1 MIKKKNYLS
10 FGILFLLIILL
21 SEKIGFFR
29 SFYDVFNQK
38 YSERMTKRYDYCSK
52 NGVGYIFD
60 LQNRFDLTSL
70 NPQIKNFRSSP
81 LPEWLFLDT
90 SKKRSKEHQI
100 YLNYDSYVIQKFVKS
115 QKYFVSNTRIYE
127 ISKIK
132 KIKFNSPNKFDGFI
146 GKLNIY
152 NKKNNQNILIKKISF
167 DLNDFD
173 NNDLIINFSNK
184 LLAGKRQNSLEPD
197 PGPLLF
203 EIETRNKKIS
213 KQLNNISLDIYFDR
227 SDDFKN
233 FEILDNV
240 ENCYLLVK
248 ND

>member
-1 MIKKKNYLS
+1 MFTTLS
-10 FGILFLLIILL
+10 IFL
-21 SEKIGFFR
+21 
-29 SFYDVFNQK
+29 N
-38 YSERMTKRYDYCSK
+38 KRKRPWS
-52 NGVGYIFD
+52 
-60 LQNRFDLTSL
+60 T
-70 NPQIKNFRSSP
+70 KNF
-81 LPEWLFLDT
+81 
-90 SKKRSKEHQI
+90 
-100 YLNYDSYVIQKFVKS
+100 
-115 QKYFVSNTRIYE
+115 
-127 ISKIK
+127 K
-132 KIKFNSPNKFDGFI
+132 KIKQLKI
-146 GKLNIY
+146 GP
-152 NKKNNQNILIKKISF
+152 NILIKKISF